1 MSRYRTPLPGMLAG
15 AVKFALDRALA
26 LDPEAGRALAPLDGR
41 WIKFDLQGL
50 GIELWIGGDGDR
62 LRVRAES
69 EKAPAAVMTGTPAA
83 MLALLVPDADAG
95 GLRIEGDARVA
106 QQFQEALRK
115 LDPDVEQGLSEYLGP
130 LLGPQMYRVFVELT
144 GFGRQAA
151 ATGVD
156 QVAHWLREE
165 SALVLTPGE
174 WRSFSDGVDRLREA
188 VDRLERKAR
197 AAGA

>member
-15 AVKFALDRALA
+15 AVDFALDRALA
-26 LDPEAGRALAPLDGR
+26 LDPEAGRALAPQDGR

-165 SALVLTPGE
+165 SALVPTPGE